1 MSDVAQMPCQ
11 SILYLLES
19 RSAAGAETTM
29 RSGAFNPTPEPRA
42 PMNDDISTL
51 RTQLQK
57 LKALH
62 EEGSLDARAY
72 DEAKAPLER
81 KLLDSVLAAPAVA
94 PAPPRPDRS
103 LVALL
108 AVAVVA
114 LAGGGYLWKGSPGA
128 PSASTPGAIRSAAA
142 TADGVGPPQSESDNE
157 QQFAAAVAQLAQKL
171 KTDPDNAEGWAML
184 ARSYSRL
191 GRHADAV
198 PAYEKAVALNG
209 NDARLL
215 ADYADTLA
223 VQNNRSLTGAPMKLV
238 ERALKID
245 PDSPKALALAG
256 TDAFER
262 KDFPVAVR
270 FWERLAK
277 GIPADSPMMPE
288 LQSSIAQARQL
299 GGMPKAATP
308 FAAAIAEPAT
318 STATATPAAAAPGSS
333 SLEGSVRLSPALA
346 NLASPTD
353 TVFIFARAA
362 EGPRMPL
369 AILRMQVKDLPLK
382 FTLDDSTA
390 MSPATRL
397 SQHPRVVVSARI
409 SKSGQAAPS
418 PGDLVGQSAPV
429 ANTEGAVD
437 IEINE
442 LVKQ

>member
-1 MSDVAQMPCQ
+1 
-11 SILYLLES
+11 
-19 RSAAGAETTM
+19 
-29 RSGAFNPTPEPRA
+29 
-42 PMNDDISTL
+42 MNDDITTL
-51 RTQLQK
+51 RAQLQR

-62 EEGSLDARAY
+62 EEGSLDAKAY
-72 DEAKAPLER
+72 GTAKAPLER
-81 KLLDSVLAAPAVA
+81 KLLDSVLAAPTNAPA
-94 PAPPRPDRS
+94 PAPPRPNRN
-103 LVALL
+103 LIALL

-114 LAGGGYLWKGSPGA
+114 VAGGGYLWKGSPGA
-128 PSASTPGAIRSAAA
+128 PSASTPGATRSAAA
-142 TADGVGPPQSESDNE
+142 TEDGVAPPHSESDNE
-157 QQFAAAVAQLAQKL
+157 QQFVAAVAQLAQKL
-171 KTDPDNAEGWAML
+171 KTQPDNAEGWAML

-191 GRHADAV
+191 GRHAEAV
-198 PAYEKAVALNG
+198 PAYEKAVALRG
-209 NDARLL
+209 DDARLL

-223 VQNNRSLTGAPMKLV
+223 VQNDRSLTGAPMKLV

-262 KDFPVAVR
+262 KDYAVAVR
-270 FWERLAK
+270 YWEKLAR
-277 GIPADSPMMPE
+277 GMPADSALMPE
-288 LQSSIAQARQL
+288 LQSSIAQARQQ

-308 FAAAIAEPAT
+308 FAAGA
-318 STATATPAAAAPGSS
+318 ST
-333 SLEGSVRLSPALA
+333 LQGSVRLSPAMAKLA
-346 NLASPTD
+346 APTD

-397 SQHPRVVVSARI
+397 SQHPRVVVSARV
-409 SKSGQAAPS
+409 SKSGQATPA

-429 ANTEGAVD
+429 ANAGAGVD

-442 LVKQ
+442 LVKP

>member
-1 MSDVAQMPCQ
+1 
-11 SILYLLES
+11 
-19 RSAAGAETTM
+19 
-29 RSGAFNPTPEPRA
+29 
-42 PMNDDISTL
+42 MNDDITTL
-51 RTQLQK
+51 RVQLQR

-62 EEGSLDARAY
+62 QEGSLDAKAY
-72 DEAKAPLER
+72 GTAKAPLER
-81 KLLDSVLAAPAVA
+81 KLLDSVLAAPA
-94 PAPPRPDRS
+94 PAPPRPNRN
-103 LVALL
+103 LIALL

-114 LAGGGYLWKGSPGA
+114 VAGGGYLWKGSPGA
-128 PSASTPGAIRSAAA
+128 PSASTPGATRSAAA
-142 TADGVGPPQSESDNE
+142 TEDGVAPPHSDNDNDNE
-157 QQFAAAVAQLAQKL
+157 QQFVAAVAQLAQKL
-171 KTDPDNAEGWAML
+171 KTQPDNAEGWAML

-191 GRHADAV
+191 GRHAEAV
-198 PAYEKAVALNG
+198 PAYEKAVALRG
-209 NDARLL
+209 DDARLL

-223 VQNNRSLTGAPMKLV
+223 VQNDRSLTGAPMKLV

-262 KDFPVAVR
+262 KDYTVAVR
-270 FWERLAK
+270 YWEKLAR
-277 GIPADSPMMPE
+277 GMPADSALMPE
-288 LQSSIAQARQL
+288 LQSSIAQARQQ

-308 FAAAIAEPAT
+308 FAAGA
-318 STATATPAAAAPGSS
+318 ST
-333 SLEGSVRLSPALA
+333 LQGSVRLSLA
-346 NLASPTD
+346 MAKLAAPTD

-397 SQHPRVVVSARI
+397 SQHARVVVSARV
-409 SKSGQAAPS
+409 SKSGQATPA

-429 ANTEGAVD
+429 ANAGAGVD

-442 LVKQ
+442 LVKP

>member
-1 MSDVAQMPCQ
+1 
-11 SILYLLES
+11 
-19 RSAAGAETTM
+19 
-29 RSGAFNPTPEPRA
+29 
-42 PMNDDISTL
+42 MNDDISTL

-62 EEGSLDARAY
+62 EEGSLDAKAY
-72 DEAKAPLER
+72 DQAKAPLER
-81 KLLDSVLAAPAVA
+81 KLLDSVLATPAAAPAA
-94 PAPPRPDRS
+94 PRPNRNS
-103 LVALL
+103 IALL
-108 AVAVVA
+108 VVAVVA
-114 LAGGGYLWKGSPGA
+114 IAGGGYLWKGSPGA
-128 PSASTPGAIRSAAA
+128 PSASTPGATRSAAA
-142 TADGVGPPQSESDNE
+142 TADGVAPPHSESDNE

-191 GRHADAV
+191 GRHAEAV

-262 KDFPVAVR
+262 KDFPAAVR
-270 FWERLAK
+270 YWEKLAL
-277 GIPADSPMMPE
+277 GMPADSAMMPE

-308 FAAAIAEPAT
+308 FAAAAPAVNT
-318 STATATPAAAAPGSS
+318 PAMPAPRPAPAAAAPGAS
-333 SLEGSVRLSPALA
+333 SLEGSVRLSPAVA
-346 NLASPTD
+346 KLASPTD

-409 SKSGQAAPS
+409 SKSGQATPA

-429 ANTEGAVD
+429 DNTAGAVD

-442 LVKQ
+442 VVKP

>member
-1 MSDVAQMPCQ
+1 
-11 SILYLLES
+11 
-19 RSAAGAETTM
+19 
-29 RSGAFNPTPEPRA
+29 
-42 PMNDDISTL
+42 MNDDISTL

-62 EEGSLDARAY
+62 EEGSLDAKAY
-72 DEAKAPLER
+72 DKAKAPLER

-94 PAPPRPDRS
+94 PAPLRPNRS

-114 LAGGGYLWKGSPGA
+114 IAGGGYLWKGSPGA
-128 PSASTPGAIRSAAA
+128 PSASTPGATRSAAA
-142 TADGVGPPQSESDNE
+142 TVDGVAPPHNESDNE

-191 GRHADAV
+191 GRHAEAV
-198 PAYEKAVALNG
+198 PAYERAVALQG
-209 NDARLL
+209 QDARLL

-245 PDSPKALALAG
+245 ANSPKALALAG

-262 KDFPVAVR
+262 KDFPAAVR
-270 FWERLAK
+270 FWEKLAL
-277 GIPADSPMMPE
+277 GIPADSAMMPE

-299 GGMPKAATP
+299 GGMPKAATR
-308 FAAAIAEPAT
+308 
-318 STATATPAAAAPGSS
+318 SAAAAPGVSA
-333 SLEGSVRLSPALA
+333 LEGSVRLAPALTK
-346 NLASPTD
+346 LASPTD

-409 SKSGQAAPS
+409 SKSGQATPA

-429 ANTEGAVD
+429 ANTAGAVD

-442 LVKQ
+442 LVKP